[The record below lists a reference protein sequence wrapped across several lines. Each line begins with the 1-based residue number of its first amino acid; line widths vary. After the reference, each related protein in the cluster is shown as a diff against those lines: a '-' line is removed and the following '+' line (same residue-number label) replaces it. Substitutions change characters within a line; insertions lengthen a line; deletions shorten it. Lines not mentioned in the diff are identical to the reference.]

1 MMDAAYAA
9 FLASKGPSMSAT
21 GLSRA
26 PDIDGWLFPF
36 QRDVTEFAL
45 RQGRCGVFLGTGL
58 GKSGIQLEYSRH
70 AAEAT
75 NGRALILA
83 PLAVAM
89 QFDREG
95 RARGYDVH
103 VVRERADV
111 RDGINICNYDRIDRL
126 DADDFGSVC
135 LDEGSILKSF
145 GGATTRA
152 LTSMFAGHR
161 FRVTATA
168 TPAPNDHMELG
179 TQAEFLGVMDYR
191 EMLSRWFINDTSTAS
206 QKWRLKGHAV
216 SAFWD
221 WCASWAR
228 MAAMPSDLG
237 YLDAGYELPPLTVIR
252 HRASAP
258 PLKPK
263 AGELFA
269 SQASATTI
277 FDAKR
282 QTTDARADVVGELVH
297 AEPAEPW
304 VCWCDTDIEAKA
316 LMARIPC
323 AVEVR
328 GAMKPEAKE
337 AAIAA
342 FLDGDA
348 RVLVT
353 KASVCGW
360 GLNFQHCARTAF
372 VGRTFSFESWHQA
385 VRRFHRFGQKRP
397 VVVHI
402 VVADGEQQA
411 EAAIARKEAD
421 HERMRSEMAAAM
433 HRDSATRSSRRVEY
447 SPKHITEVPSWLRS
461 FA

>member
-1 MMDAAYAA
+1 MIDPAYAT
-9 FLASKGPSMSAT
+9 FLASKAPAVEAT
-21 GLSRA
+21 GLSRT
-26 PDIDGWLFPF
+26 PDIAEWLFPF
-36 QRDVTEFAL
+36 QSDVTAFAL
-45 RQGRCGVFLGTGL
+45 RQGRCGIFLGTGL
-58 GKSGIQLEYSRH
+58 GKSGIQLEYSKH

-89 QFDREG
+89 QFEREG
-95 RARGYDVH
+95 RSRGYDVH
-103 VVRERADV
+103 VIRDRSDV
-111 RDGINICNYDRIDRL
+111 RDGINVCNYDRVDKL
-126 DADDFGSVC
+126 DADAFGSVC

-179 TQAEFLGVMDYR
+179 TQAEFLSVMDYR

-221 WCASWAR
+221 WVASWSR

-237 YLDAGYELPPLTVIR
+237 YPDDDYELPPLTVIR
-252 HRASAP
+252 HRAKAP
-258 PLKPK
+258 PLKAK
-263 AGELFA
+263 SGELFA

-277 FDAKR
+277 FSAKR
-282 QTTDARADVVGELVH
+282 QTTDARADVVAEMVH

-316 LMARIPC
+316 LMARIPG

-328 GAMKPEAKE
+328 GAMKVEAKE
-337 AAIAA
+337 EAILA
-342 FLDGDA
+342 FLDGRA
-348 RVLVT
+348 RVLVS
-353 KASVCGW
+353 KPKIAGH

-372 VGRTFSFESWHQA
+372 VGRTFSFEMWHQA

-397 VVVHI
+397 VVAHI

-433 HRDSATRSSRRVEY
+433 HRDSAKRSARRVEY
-447 SPKHITEVPSWLRS
+447 SPKHLTEVPSWLRS